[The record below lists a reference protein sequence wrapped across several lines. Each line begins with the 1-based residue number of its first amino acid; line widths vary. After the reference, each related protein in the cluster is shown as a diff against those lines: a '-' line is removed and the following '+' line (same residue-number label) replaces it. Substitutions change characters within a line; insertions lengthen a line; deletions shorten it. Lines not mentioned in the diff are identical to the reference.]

1 MNETTATI
9 SLSQT
14 GGLMIV
20 ALNRPD
26 QHNAMTPALIAE
38 LTDLFDA
45 MPQRDDVR
53 VVVLTGNGRSFCAGA
68 DVAAMRAAS
77 DYTYAQNLADA
88 QAIFDLMLAIDRC
101 PQPVIGR
108 VNGAAIGGGAG
119 LVSCCDI
126 VVASERATFAF
137 SEARLG
143 IVPAVISPFVLSRIG
158 PARAR
163 ELFLTG
169 ERFDARHAQ
178 AIGLVHHVIAED
190 YLDTVVAERVEQL
203 LQAAPGAQ
211 VAIKELIHTVAY
223 RPKESMRDYTS
234 ELIARRRAGDEGR
247 EGLSAFLEK
256 RKPSWQA

>member
-88 QAIFDLMLAIDRC
+88 QAIFDLMLANDR
-101 PQPVIGR
+101 
-108 VNGAAIGGGAG
+108 
-119 LVSCCDI
+119 
-126 VVASERATFAF
+126 
-137 SEARLG
+137 
-143 IVPAVISPFVLSRIG
+143 
-158 PARAR
+158 
-163 ELFLTG
+163 
-169 ERFDARHAQ
+169 
-178 AIGLVHHVIAED
+178 
-190 YLDTVVAERVEQL
+190 
-203 LQAAPGAQ
+203 
-211 VAIKELIHTVAY
+211 
-223 RPKESMRDYTS
+223 
-234 ELIARRRAGDEGR
+234 
-247 EGLSAFLEK
+247 
-256 RKPSWQA
+256 